1 MKKKNFI
8 ALIMGTIGGL
18 LFALGMCMCL
28 LPEWAVFKQGVAV
41 AAIGVIVLIAMAIT
55 VRKMSGKPAIKLNAK
70 AIGTI
75 IFGIIATIVLGVGM
89 CSNGME
95 YYAVG
100 NRCWHCGN
108 SIAVMPYT
116 DMQRIKII

>member
-28 LPEWAVFKQGVAV
+28 LPEWNAFKQGVVVAV
-41 AAIGVIVLIAMAIT
+41 IGVVILIAMLLIH
-55 VRKMSGKPAIKLNAK
+55 RKMSGKPAIKLNAK
-70 AIGTI
+70 AIGTV

-89 CSNGME
+89 CMVMVWNMMVQGIL
-95 YYAVG
+95 VG
-100 NRCWHCGN
+100 IVGILLLLCLIPICKGL
-108 SIAVMPYT
+108 
-116 DMQRIKII
+116 K

>member
-28 LPEWAVFKQGVAV
+28 LPEWNAFKQGVAV
-41 AAIGVIVLIAMAIT
+41 AVVGIVVLIAMAII

-70 AIGTI
+70 AIGTV
-75 IFGIIATIVLGVGM
+75 IFGIAAALVLGVGM
-89 CSNGME
+89 CMVMVWNIMLWGIV
-95 YYAVG
+95 VG
-100 NRCWHCGN
+100 IVGLIRLLSLIPICKGL
-108 SIAVMPYT
+108 
-116 DMQRIKII
+116 K